1 MMTDELL
8 KKILAEYAIPIFV
21 SFEKID
27 KGFASENYKIIT
39 TDGIFFLKKHRGSGA
54 KRIDSIEQ
62 AEQCFANGGIPVV
75 LPIKNKNA
83 KLYSVINGSIYVLY
97 PFVSGKQYISGNIPL
112 EMASKM
118 GSVLAQAHLVTV
130 DGFTGTYNEDPNFS
144 LRPKDDA
151 LSRMDKIISS
161 IPKKTGFDEIAIR
174 ELKLK
179 KALLQNAGATIE
191 SIDRA
196 SRNICLGDYY
206 PDNVF
211 FDQDGNIAHIF
222 DLDMAGPGP
231 RIVELVRSALLTCC
245 WYVYTPENIQKTK
258 AFIYEYYKMYPF
270 TEQELRDAIEFYFLK
285 ATRSIWREKLRYS
298 ENDFR
303 SDADYKLALGEI
315 EYLDKNRQSL
325 LGVINPI
332 NSSMSDIVSL

>member
-1 MMTDELL
+1 MMTSELF
-8 KKILAEYAIPIFV
+8 KKVLAEYATQDVV

-27 KGFASENYKIIT
+27 KGFASENYKVT
-39 TDGIFFLKKHRGSGA
+39 TADGTFFLKKHRGSGA

-83 KLYSVINGSIYVLY
+83 KLHSVVDGSIYVLY
-97 PFVSGKQYISGNIPL
+97 PFVSGKQYVSGNIPL

-118 GSVLAQAHLVTV
+118 GSMLAQAHLVTV
-130 DGFTGTYNEDPNFS
+130 DGFTGAYNEDLNFS

-161 IPKKTGFDEIAIR
+161 IPKKTEFDEIAIR
-174 ELKLK
+174 GLKLK
-179 KALLQNAGATIE
+179 KTLLQNAAATIE
-191 SIDRA
+191 SIDSAPRT
-196 SRNICLGDYY
+196 ICLGDYY

-211 FDQDGNIAHIF
+211 FDQDNNIAHIF

-231 RIVELVRSALLTCC
+231 RIIELVRSALLTCC
-245 WYVYTPENIQKTK
+245 WYVYIPENIQKAK
-258 AFIYEYYKMYPF
+258 AFVYEYYKMYPF
-270 TEQELRDAIEFYFLK
+270 NEQELRDALEFYFLK
-285 ATRSIWREKLRYS
+285 AIRSTWREKLHYS

-325 LGVINPI
+325 LEVVNPI
-332 NSSMSDIVSL
+332 NSSMSDIISL